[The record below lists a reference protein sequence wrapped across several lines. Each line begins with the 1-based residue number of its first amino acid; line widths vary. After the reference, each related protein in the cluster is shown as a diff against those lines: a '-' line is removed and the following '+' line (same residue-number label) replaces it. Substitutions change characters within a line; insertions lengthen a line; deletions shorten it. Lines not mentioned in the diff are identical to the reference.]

1 MEYIIPDSPP
11 ETPLPVLRRTR
22 PRLGHLLPLAA
33 LAWVSVIS
41 PDARAQFG
49 KTFASPDVV
58 SPTLNAVHQ
67 RVGGPITVILE
78 TDPANDDAYWV
89 IDGTTGALRTGFRL
103 DRRHGALDSPDGQ
116 EIRVAGAQQTADLQP
131 VLFAGKYDATTLQA
145 IAEMQLGIDKN
156 SGYNLTGEVTP
167 DGRFLY
173 RGSLSPLEVNVI
185 GKYDDAF
192 SAQWGATLTFRGQF
206 QPLGVEAYP
215 LAGGPVG
222 FLVEFPEPT
231 ATGVLRNHVLGA
243 LHGETGAPLWS
254 AVVETRQTP
263 TAIDDFRFVFGDDG
277 SFFALRKTVDLV
289 QPAEDAA
296 STARVRADGT
306 LAYAKRISFPGAVL
320 RGQYFLGEDT
330 LFYLTFREA
339 GADRLQFSVLD
350 ENGQPGATVAL
361 KCELRGSGSDRI
373 TAARRIG
380 TKVVFLRFEAAVPGQ
395 SPQQTLARWNLESGA
410 IDLRRLPTTLLTG
423 SRFDVITTPAGDF
436 NSPFDNAAGIPA
448 RATALTSILTNPL
461 GGPGTLAIYELP
473 RNGDF
478 PACFDLTPSP
488 IVLGTPI
495 PPSLSDAP
503 LVDLSRGATVVPH
516 TMPGMVPALLRPT
529 LTALNFTETSVC
541 PDDPETAVPTLAVLR
556 QGTDRLEI
564 RIPTEA
570 GHRYRLEE
578 SDDLTHW
585 QELQSRDGSGT
596 PWLAD
601 IPFDANRGF
610 FRVRVDPTTP

>member
-1 MEYIIPDSPP
+1 MEHLLPASPP

-22 PRLGHLLPLAA
+22 PRLGHLVPSAA

-41 PDARAQFG
+41 PEARAQFG

-67 RVGGPITVILE
+67 RDGGPITVILE

-89 IDGTTGALRTGFRL
+89 IDGTTGARRTAFRL
-103 DRRHGALDSPDGQ
+103 DRRHGALNSPDGR
-116 EIRVAGAQQTADLQP
+116 EIRVAGAQQTTDLQP

-167 DGRFLY
+167 EGRFLY
-173 RGSLSPLEVNVI
+173 RGSLGPLEVNVV

-192 SAQWGATLTFRGQF
+192 SAQWGAALTYRGQF
-206 QPLGVEAYP
+206 QPLGAEAYP
-215 LAGGPVG
+215 LSGGPVG
-222 FLVEFPEPT
+222 FLVEFPEAT
-231 ATGVLRNHVLGA
+231 ATGLLRNHVVGA
-243 LHGETGAPLWS
+243 LHGDTGAPLWS

-263 TAIDDFRFVFGDDG
+263 TAFDDFRFVFGDDG

-289 QPAEDAA
+289 QPAEGIVL
-296 STARVRADGT
+296 TARVRADGT
-306 LAYAKRISFPGAVL
+306 LAYAKQVSFPGAVL
-320 RGQYFLGEDT
+320 HGQYFLGEST

-361 KCELRGSGSDRI
+361 KCQLRGSGSDRI

-380 TKVVFLRFEAAVPGQ
+380 TEVVFLRFEAAVPGQ
-395 SPQQTLARWNLESGA
+395 SPQQTLARWNLKSGA

-423 SRFDVITTPAGDF
+423 SRFDVVTTPAGDF
-436 NSPFDNAAGIPA
+436 HSPFDNAAGIPA
-448 RATALTSILTNPL
+448 RTTALTSILTNPL

-478 PACFDLTPSP
+478 PACLDLTPSP
-488 IVLGTPI
+488 ILPGTPV
-495 PPSLSDAP
+495 PPSLADSP

-529 LTALNFTETSVC
+529 LTALTATETTLC

-570 GHRYRLEE
+570 GLRYRLEDSE
-578 SDDLTHW
+578 DLTHW
-585 QELQSRDGSGT
+585 KELQSREGSGI

-601 IPFDANRGF
+601 APIDAERRF